1 MSAIPFLLMRIGA
14 YLFSKFCSPFR
25 GLGGYRL
32 SLCNSSSP
40 FRVPGDLMAHD
51 HSHHHH
57 DHAPKIDHLNTAF
70 IVGIILNSA
79 FVVIEAIVGFAN
91 HSLSLLTDAGHN
103 LSDVASLAL
112 ALLAFKLSKMR
123 SNQVYT
129 YGYKRSTIVVSL
141 LNAIILV
148 AAVGIIAYEA
158 ILRTG
163 HPEPIPGITVAW
175 VAFAGIAVN
184 GVTAWLFMK
193 DKEKDLNV
201 KGAYMHMAVDAIVSL
216 GVVISGIVMY
226 FTKWYWIDSAVSL
239 IIVVVII
246 AGTWNLLMDSIRLEI
261 DGVPKNM
268 NLEEIKAELLK
279 GKGVKEVHHMHVWAL
294 STTENALTAHLVI
307 DPTDMPNFD
316 AIKHDL
322 RHRLEHL
329 EIQHSTFE
337 PEFAG
342 EACKEQQC

>member
-1 MSAIPFLLMRIGA
+1 MGHS
-14 YLFSKFCSPFR
+14 
-25 GLGGYRL
+25 
-32 SLCNSSSP
+32 
-40 FRVPGDLMAHD
+40 HD
-51 HSHHHH
+51 HGHHH
-57 DHAPKIDHLNTAF
+57 DHTPKLDHLNTAF
-70 IVGIILNSA
+70 IVGIVLNLA
-79 FVVIEAIVGFAN
+79 FVIIEAIVGFAQ

-123 SNQVYT
+123 ASNTYT
-129 YGYKRSTIVVSL
+129 YGYRRSTIVVSL
-141 LNAIILV
+141 LNAVILV

-158 ILRTG
+158 ILRIG
-163 HPEPIPGITVAW
+163 HPEPISGITVAW

-201 KGAYMHMAVDAIVSL
+201 KGAYMHMAVDALVSL
-216 GVVISGIVMY
+216 GVVVSGIVIY

-246 AGTWNLLMDSIRLEI
+246 AGTWQLLMDSIRLEF
-261 DGVPKNM
+261 DGVPKQM
-268 NLEEIKAELLK
+268 DVEKVKAELLK
-279 GKGVKEVHHMHVWAL
+279 AKGVKDVHHLHIWAL
-294 STTENALTAHLVI
+294 STTENALTAHIVV
-307 DPTDMPNFD
+307 DAESMNNFNNV
-316 AIKHDL
+316 KKDL

-337 PEFAG
+337 PELA
-342 EACKEQQC
+342 EDQCNQTECILDAQPHEHNHDH